1 MALGIIDLL
10 DRIGASRA
18 MMKFLTI
25 YCGFG
30 FLVVLA
36 SNVWSISTWTE
47 TRAVYDD
54 ICYLRQAH
62 LFERF
67 GLGGLDTNVTRDD
80 DHYLSDKLREI
91 GYPTWANAP
100 CHTLMPA
107 SNKLVMQY
115 PPGTG
120 FAWGAAGA
128 ACSHRTD
135 RSSDR
140 PVRQFQ
146 AAESVPLGRLF
157 HFLPGVIPH

>member
-1 MALGIIDLL
+1 
-10 DRIGASRA
+10 

-67 GLGGLDTNVTRDD
+67 GLAAST
-80 DHYLSDKLREI
+80 
-91 GYPTWANAP
+91 PT
-100 CHTLMPA
+100 
-107 SNKLVMQY
+107 
-115 PPGTG
+115 
-120 FAWGAAGA
+120 
-128 ACSHRTD
+128 
-135 RSSDR
+135 SS
-140 PVRQFQ
+140 
-146 AAESVPLGRLF
+146 GMTTT
-157 HFLPGVIPH
+157 I